1 MTIDKMDEFEAAG
14 FDEETCEQLRKI
26 SEESGVEPCYIISA
40 IRGTKPETS
49 ILSELGYT
57 RLEIAWYTFKQKL
70 WEVFA
75 QSKIG
80 KVIIRLADKLAA
92 WLELLNRTEK

>member
-26 SEESGVEPCYIISA
+26 SEESGIEPCHIISA
-40 IRGTKPETS
+40 IRGCQPDTELAQFTS
-49 ILSELGYT
+49 
-57 RLEIAWYTFKQKL
+57 AWYRFKKAL

-80 KVIIRLADKLAA
+80 KLMIWLADKLAA
-92 WLELLNRTEK
+92 WRELLNHTEK